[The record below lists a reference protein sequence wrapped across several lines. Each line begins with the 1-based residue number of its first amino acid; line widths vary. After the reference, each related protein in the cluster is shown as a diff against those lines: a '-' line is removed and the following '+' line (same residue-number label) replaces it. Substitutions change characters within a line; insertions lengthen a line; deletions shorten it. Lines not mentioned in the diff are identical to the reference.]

1 MVKETII
8 VAEVEEALNAL
19 RKQVEDVA
27 GRTMRLPSDFD
38 VVAQVVADATGE
50 RSHLIL

>member
-8 VAEVEEALNAL
+8 VAEVEEVLNAL
-19 RKQVEDVA
+19 KKQVEEVA

-38 VVAQVVADATGE
+38 VLAQAVAEAEKLGVDTN
-50 RSHLIL
+50 